1 MTEDT
6 LFSFVKSF
14 NSAGVIPDST
24 IENGINKYTT
34 RDLIIHTDRGI
45 HYTSTIYQN
54 LLRKYGVKQSMSA
67 PATPRD
73 IRQ

>member
-24 IENGINKYTT
+24 IENGINQLSKEEIKLFMMLVNYKNSNEYNKK
-34 RDLIIHTDRGI
+34 IESGEI
-45 HYTSTIYQN
+45 
-54 LLRKYGVKQSMSA
+54 
-67 PATPRD
+67 
-73 IRQ
+73 